1 MRIRSNHWINRQRD
15 MVNGVQS
22 CELDLTV
29 PFLYNEIRDFEFFFF
44 VAKFPDNKLE
54 SFFTT
59 DILHLR
65 FDE

>member
-29 PFLYNEIRDFEFFFF
+29 PGKIEYTEVRNFAQGEEEWASHRDSATMD
-44 VAKFPDNKLE
+44 VA
-54 SFFTT
+54 
-59 DILHLR
+59 
-65 FDE
+65 